1 MSIEPTA
8 PLTPN
13 SAKKV
18 IVVTGASSG
27 IGRALALAAAKAGY
41 RVMLVARRQ
50 ARLEE
55 VAAEI
60 GSAGGECALL
70 VADVTDTNAPSR
82 IVDAT
87 RKAFGRIDVIVNNAG
102 VGAPGT
108 LLEQSD
114 DAIEYQWQLHVAAP
128 LRLSRMALRDLRATG
143 GQLLFVGSGLAR
155 VPAPGFG
162 AYCAAKAAVRAAAI
176 QLRRELAR
184 DGIAVTYVDPG
195 AVDTEFSQASGMAR
209 AKEKGGMAVAPD
221 RVARTILRGIARR
234 AHRINATPWQ
244 TAAVVVGE
252 WFPGVAD
259 AAMKNIVDAPAPPVE
274 RTIQATRQQPVLA
287 QAPTAVEPEAA
298 AMPLDAFDT
307 ALAPVA
313 RRMERVKLPPDFLRE
328 TLVPFN
334 EIELGELAMR
344 WAGMPNKNERAV
356 LREALDA
363 LAGAGYLAASGSETW
378 RVLRAAD

>member
-1 MSIEPTA
+1 MI
-8 PLTPN
+8 
-13 SAKKV
+13 
-18 IVVTGASSG
+18 VTGASSG
-27 IGRALALAAAKAGY
+27 IGRALAFAAAKAGY

-50 ARLEE
+50 ERLEE
-55 VAAEI
+55 VAAAI
-60 GSAGGECALL
+60 GSGGGECAYL
-70 VADVTDTNAPSR
+70 VADVTDVNAPSR

-87 RKAFGRIDVIVNNAG
+87 RKAFGRIDVVVNNAG

-128 LRLSRMALRDLRATG
+128 LRISRAALRDLRATH

-162 AYCAAKAAVRAAAI
+162 AYCAAKAAVRAVAI
-176 QLRRELAR
+176 QLRRELSK

-195 AVDTEFSQASGMAR
+195 AVDTEFSQASGMQR
-209 AKEKGGMAVAPD
+209 AEEGGGVAVAPD
-221 RVARTILRGIARR
+221 RVARTILRGIERR
-234 AHRINATPWQ
+234 ARRINATPWQ
-244 TAAVVVGE
+244 TAAVVIGE

-259 AAMKNIVDAPAPPVE
+259 AAMQRIVDAPA
-274 RTIQATRQQPVLA
+274 
-287 QAPTAVEPEAA
+287 AA
-298 AMPLDAFDT
+298 APAAVPPRRSTPALRSAAEKPEDTPGPLNEFDA

-313 RRMERVKLPPDFLRE
+313 RRMERVKLPLEFLRE

>member
-1 MSIEPTA
+1 MI
-8 PLTPN
+8 
-13 SAKKV
+13 
-18 IVVTGASSG
+18 VTGASSG
-27 IGRALALAAAKAGY
+27 IGRALAFAAVRAGY

-50 ARLEE
+50 ERLEQ

-60 GSAGGECALL
+60 GSAGGECAYL
-70 VADVTDTNAPSR
+70 VADVTDANSPSR

-87 RKAFGRIDVIVNNAG
+87 RKAFGRIDVVVNNAG

-128 LRLSRMALRDLRATG
+128 LRISRAALRDVRATH
-143 GQLLFVGSGLAR
+143 GQLVFVGSGLAR

-176 QLRRELAR
+176 QMRRELAK
-184 DGIAVTYVDPG
+184 DGVAVTYVDPG
-195 AVDTEFSQASGMAR
+195 AVDTEFSHASGMQR
-209 AKEKGGMAVAPD
+209 AEENGGMAVAPE
-221 RVARTILRGIARR
+221 RVARTILRGIERR
-234 AHRINATPWQ
+234 ARRINATPWQ
-244 TAAVVVGE
+244 TAAVVIGE

-259 AAMKNIVDAPAPPVE
+259 AAMKRIVDSPAAAPAPSVPARRTTPALRRAASTPVE
-274 RTIQATRQQPVLA
+274 ETPAS
-287 QAPTAVEPEAA
+287 
-298 AMPLDAFDT
+298 LDAFDA

-313 RRMERVKLPPDFLRE
+313 RRMERVKLPPAFLRE

-334 EIELGELAMR
+334 EIELGDLAMR